1 MKRDRQDEASGRA
14 MAGLRDLGMAHCQTS
29 QNDTIQPH
37 LQAHGNHLHV
47 ATACPMRLFGGALSR
62 RARGLRALYRRLS
75 QAAQFPLSANQWR
88 RSHRAAY
95 RRRTAPVVQHNTG
108 ALLLASLA
116 SCEALRHSWG
126 LAIRSRSHMELA
138 WQITSLQHTSDKPRT
153 IYELQISPQTRSA
166 LFCHASQHDFPC

>member
-1 MKRDRQDEASGRA
+1 MKPTAAPWPGCATLEWRIVKLPR
-14 MAGLRDLGMAHCQTS
+14 
-29 QNDTIQPH
+29 TI
-37 LQAHGNHLHV
+37 LSNRTCKL
-47 ATACPMRLFGGALSR
+47 TAITCMSRPLARCVSSGGALSR